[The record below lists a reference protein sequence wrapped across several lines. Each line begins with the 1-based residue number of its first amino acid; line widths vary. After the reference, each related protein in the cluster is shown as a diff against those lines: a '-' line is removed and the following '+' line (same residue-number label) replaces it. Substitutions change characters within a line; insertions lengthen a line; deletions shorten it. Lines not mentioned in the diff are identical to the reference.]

1 MNSNMDSNLTEST
14 LNSINHLVGRIQY
27 LEQQIDYLQALNSN
41 LQAAYADLSAYNNY
55 LLRSLVNSPDPDTV
69 PTVFEDEE
77 QPSKRLRGESSD
89 ELRVEPLE
97 QSFIGNSDGSA
108 SGEETNSL
116 LEDDR
121 SEESDGFLVSVRN
134 PLEENPLEENPFE
147 EEPWENPLRSLFGEN
162 SLRLGEEQLYLQP
175 ADE

>member
-27 LEQQIDYLQALNSN
+27 LEQQIDNLQAFNDN

-55 LLRSLVNSPDPDTV
+55 LLRSLVSSPDPDTV

-77 QPSKRLRGESSD
+77 QPNKRLRGESSD

-121 SEESDGFLVSVRN
+121 SEESDDFLRSLFEEN
-134 PLEENPLEENPFE
+134 SLEENPWEN
-147 EEPWENPLRSLFGEN
+147 PWENPLRSLFGEN
-162 SLRLGEEQLYLQP
+162 SLRLGEERLYLQP

>member
-14 LNSINHLVGRIQY
+14 LNTINSLMGRIQY
-27 LEQQIDYLQALNSN
+27 LEQQNAN
-41 LQAAYADLSAYNNY
+41 LQAAYADLSAYNDY
-55 LLRSLVNSPDPDTV
+55 LLSLVGSSPNPNTV
-69 PTVFEDEE
+69 PTVPEDGE
-77 QPSKRLRGESSD
+77 QSNKRLREESSD

-97 QSFIGNSDGSA
+97 QFFIGNSDGSA

-116 LEDDR
+116 LEDCR
-121 SEESDGFLVSVRN
+121 SEESDGFLRS
-134 PLEENPLEENPFE
+134 LFEENPSEENPWE
-147 EEPWENPLRSLFGEN
+147 NPWENPLGSLFGEN